1 MTVVYFPRPKGV
13 RDPERPAGSLLLAQV
28 KHLREAEKNLPARYQ
43 SGIFTHAIQTEG
55 EAARYVR
62 AVTEAIHAAHDD
74 AATER
79 ATRTRTPKRK
89 RVIEI
94 AAVADEAAERQTRNK
109 STSKKKRG
117 TIGRKK

>member
-1 MTVVYFPRPKGV
+1 MTVIYFPRPKGV
-13 RDPERPAGSLLLAQV
+13 RDPERPAGTLLLAQV
-28 KHLREAEKNLPARYQ
+28 KHLREAEKNLPAQYQ

-74 AATER
+74 AAAER
-79 ATRTRTPKRK
+79 VKRTRKGK

-94 AAVADEAAERQTRNK
+94 AAVADEAAEGKMRNRSALK
-109 STSKKKRG
+109 KKGGTSK
-117 TIGRKK
+117 RKK